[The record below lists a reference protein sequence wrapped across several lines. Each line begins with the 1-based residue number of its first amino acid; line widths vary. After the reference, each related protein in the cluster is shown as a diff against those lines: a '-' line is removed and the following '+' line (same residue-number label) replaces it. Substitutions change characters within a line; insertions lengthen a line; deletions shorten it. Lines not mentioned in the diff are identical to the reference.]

1 MGIVRASHDSCNNAY
16 ISQHLCC
23 LLMRGEDRLVHQLLL
38 HERSADV
45 IGALQGAQ
53 DSMGSFIHRIR
64 LALPVY
70 SADLVLL

>member
-1 MGIVRASHDSCNNAY
+1 MAGSRRSRATAE
-16 ISQHLCC
+16 HL
-23 LLMRGEDRLVHQLLL
+23 VVSTNLL

-45 IGALQGAQ
+45 IGALQSAQ